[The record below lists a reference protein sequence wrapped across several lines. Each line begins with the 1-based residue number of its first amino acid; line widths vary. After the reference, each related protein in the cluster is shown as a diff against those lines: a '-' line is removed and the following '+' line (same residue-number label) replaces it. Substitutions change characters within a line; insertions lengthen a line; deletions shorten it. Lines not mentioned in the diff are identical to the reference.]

1 MGFFLFAYRLTRAL
15 LLCREEKMRNTI
27 LGVDLNGYT
36 LQEDKGV
43 IPKTNGIETSVELKG
58 KD

>member
-1 MGFFLFAYRLTRAL
+1 
-15 LLCREEKMRNTI
+15 MRNTI